1 MEFKLHSY
9 CKIRKKM
16 CSKYRAPLSS
26 KRVANLWLRKIV
38 SCWPRASRRR
48 SWTVI
53 GIVVD
58 SLKIHSEKGET
69 LPALVFETR

>member
-48 SWTVI
+48 SWTV
-53 GIVVD
+53 
-58 SLKIHSEKGET
+58 
-69 LPALVFETR
+69 